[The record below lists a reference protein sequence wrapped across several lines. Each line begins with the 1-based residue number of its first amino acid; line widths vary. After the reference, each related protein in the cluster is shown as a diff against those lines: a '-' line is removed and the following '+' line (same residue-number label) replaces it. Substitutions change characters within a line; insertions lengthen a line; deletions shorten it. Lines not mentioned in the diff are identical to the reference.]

1 MARLQYSKGEKCCC
15 SSKLNFTIVKNTF
28 VYRLCIGSIS
38 NISFFAKC
46 ILCYFIYSIFLVSCK
61 RNLLMYK
68 IGRKINPVIVKSQ
81 DDYFNFFSSSASDFY
96 SRIRIIT
103 SIQRYNKCC
112 AVQNC
117 C

>member
-1 MARLQYSKGEKCCC
+1 MARLQYIKGEKCCC

-68 IGRKINPVIVKSQ
+68 IGRKINSVIVKSQ